1 MMNPP
6 SVAQTMLKF
15 VSARIGMFVVFALF
29 SRGGTISVP
38 TSLFPEG
45 NIADVVQL
53 HLSLGE
59 EDLKCIIG

>member
-1 MMNPP
+1 
-6 SVAQTMLKF
+6 
-15 VSARIGMFVVFALF
+15 MFVVFALF
-29 SRGGTISVP
+29 SRDGTISVP

-59 EDLKCIIG
+59 EDVKCIIG